1 MFGLQLDAIF
11 FCSFFA
17 SREQRRVEHS
27 FHLFLPLKPLKF
39 GSQIAMMQQTLLKL
53 LLIAMY
59 ERPYSLQTKQV
70 TSKNLSIAFWKIV
83 YRL

>member
-1 MFGLQLDAIF
+1 MLFF

-17 SREQRRVEHS
+17 SREQRRVGHS

-39 GSQIAMMQQTLLKL
+39 VSQIAMMQQTLLKL

-59 ERPYSLQTKQV
+59 ERPYSHKQNKLLAKTFV
-70 TSKNLSIAFWKIV
+70 LHFGKSFTI
-83 YRL
+83 RL